1 MENNNERITYL
12 EENLKKSDCDHYE
25 IFLSQVE
32 STSIEVK
39 EQQIDCFTTAQSM
52 AVSLRVLKDSRIGF
66 SYSTD
71 FSPESL
77 CQIISN
83 ALISAENSSPD
94 ALNGFPDQSVE
105 LPVLDV
111 LDSTYNTIAKEAKIE
126 RLKQIERDAFS
137 LDKRITKVR
146 KSAYYE
152 QEGRRQLIN
161 SHGLNLSHRDTLFTT
176 SIVVVAE
183 EDEDSQ
189 VGWDFDFNRF
199 YADLHTDTLGAS
211 ASNMALSLLGARPVS
226 TFRGPVVLDNSVGYQ
241 FLGVLAQSFLAE
253 SVQKKKS
260 LLQGKMHKTIFSD
273 KLTISDDG
281 LYPGGM
287 ATAPFDGEG
296 ALKQSTP
303 LVEEGVLVNFLYDT
317 YCGKKGK
324 TNTTGNSSRGSS
336 KSPPHLGCS
345 NLYIQKGSLDQNDI
359 LSQVDKGLFVNEVM
373 GIHTANPIS
382 GDFSLGVN
390 GFLIEGGKKTSPV
403 KGMALAGNIV
413 DLFKNITAIGSDL
426 RFYGKIGSPSLM
438 IEAMDISGS

>member
-1 MENNNERITYL
+1 MDNTNEHITYL
-12 EENLKKSDCDHYE
+12 EENLKKADCDHYE
-25 IFLSQVE
+25 IYLSQSD

-52 AVSLRVLKDSRIGF
+52 AVSLRILKASRMGF

-71 FSPESL
+71 FSPESFN
-77 CQIISN
+77 QIIVN
-83 ALISAENSSPD
+83 ALISAENSSAD
-94 ALNGFPDQSVE
+94 VLNGFPDQSVD
-105 LPVLDV
+105 LPELDV
-111 LDSTYNTIAKEAKIE
+111 LDSDYNTIPKESKIE

-146 KSAYYE
+146 KAAYYE
-152 QEGRRQLIN
+152 HECRRQLIN

-183 EDEDSQ
+183 ESDDSQ
-189 VGWDFDFNRF
+189 VGWDFDFSRF
-199 YADLHTDTLGAS
+199 YADLHTDTIGSS
-211 ASNMALSLLGARPVS
+211 ASNMALSLLGAHSVPS
-226 TFRGPVVLDNSVGYQ
+226 FRGPVVLDSSVGYQ
-241 FLGVLAQSFLAE
+241 LLGVLAQSFLAE
-253 SVQKKKS
+253 SAQKNKS
-260 LLQGKMHKTIFSD
+260 LLQGKMHKKIFSD
-273 KLTISDDG
+273 HLSIIDDG

-296 ALKQSTP
+296 ALKQLTT
-303 LVEEGVLVNFLYDT
+303 LVEQGVLVNFLYDT
-317 YCGKKGK
+317 YCGKKDK
-324 TNTTGNSSRGSS
+324 TNSTGNSSRGSS
-336 KSPPHLGCS
+336 KSPPHPACS
-345 NLYIQKGSLDQNDI
+345 NLYIQKGNVSQNDI
-359 LSQVDKGLFVNEVM
+359 LSRVDKGLFVNEVM

-390 GFLIEGGKKTSPV
+390 GFLIEGGTKTSPV

-413 DLFKNITAIGSDL
+413 SLFKNITAIGSDL